1 MIILS
6 NSFAA
11 GIADKLGTNNE
22 AVLIAVIFLFVGILL
37 TSISLYYLKLAR
49 NSAYWENTNG
59 EITRSDI
66 TTSTG
71 KNGTQ
76 YKANIHYKYH
86 VYGTEYI
93 SKRVFY
99 GSNISTSSKKR
110 AQKLIDKYPVG
121 QKVNVFFDPMKNSR
135 AVIEPGARWEIKFFV
150 IFSALFIIIPLLL
163 VSVNDIF
170 RYIGELLNQ

>member
-1 MIILS
+1 MITLF
-6 NSFAA
+6 NPFTA
-11 GIADKLGTNNE
+11 GIANNHSADNE
-22 AVLIAVIFLFVGILL
+22 SVLIAIIFLLVGILL
-37 TSISLYYLKLAR
+37 TSISLYYLKMAK
-49 NSAYWENTNG
+49 NSVYWENTNG

-76 YKANIHYKYH
+76 YKANIHYKYE
-86 VYGTEYI
+86 VYGIEYI

-121 QKVNVFFDPMKNSR
+121 QKVNLFFDPMKNSR

-163 VSVNDIF
+163 VRVNDIF